1 MASNYTVRLI
11 ADTKQ
16 HDQALNKSAKEVH
29 QYQMRIEGAKKNI
42 TGLIKK
48 FAPFASAAGAVNIAI
63 KEFGVAIKTNQQWAD
78 SYGRT
83 MQFAKTA
90 NEQFIASLTE
100 ADFSGFIN
108 GLATAR
114 RNARELYDALDA
126 VATQKIL
133 SKGKLAEYNAGL
145 AKARLA
151 ARQGVPGADKEI
163 EKYEKLTQDE
173 IQKQVVLLK
182 ELLQRQVEEIVG
194 WDSIRQ
200 GKLNIDMVLDWSQK
214 GEDAIEA
221 EIKRLKRLQN
231 DLDWQYD
238 PKNGPNNKSNASRYG
253 EWGEQWWAADRQ
265 IKLLKKVRSRLTDG
279 DNLNEVQETIAEL
292 YNLEAS
298 LYNMRLQNLRY
309 TKEKPYK
316 QPKTPKK
323 EEQPVEEQFVDR
335 LAEER
340 KALERLLQE
349 KSNIVFSLKV
359 DNPSLEEAGVLA
371 EQLKDTEEKIK
382 EKEQLIKDI
391 EAALQDNTEVK
402 ENLLEGSLPYLEDAL
417 KQLEEIRNN
426 YVKNN
431 DVENSRLANQQIKQ
445 LEEKIR
451 LKRIELGLL
460 EEEKEVIKQVEISN
474 AQIVDSFMGAASSIT
489 SLGDSIA
496 DAFNSDGM
504 RDFFNNIQKGIS
516 IVNGLIRVMEA
527 INKVEEIFNALKEA
541 NTAATLENT
550 AAKAANTSAAAAET
564 SAESGA
570 AIAGA
575 TASGAKLAFPYN
587 LIAIAAG
594 VAAVI
599 AALSLIG
606 SFASGGIVGGNTT
619 VGDHNLARVNA
630 GEMILNKREQTRL
643 WRVING
649 AEVQGSSA
657 TADVNFKIK
666 GSDLV
671 GVIDNY
677 NSKLR
682 RVK

>member
-1 MASNYTVRLI
+1 
-11 ADTKQ
+11 
-16 HDQALNKSAKEVH
+16 
-29 QYQMRIEGAKKNI
+29 MRIEGAKKNI
-42 TGLIKK
+42 GGLIKK
-48 FAPFASAAGAVNIAI
+48 FAPFATAAGAVNIAV
-63 KEFGVAIKTNQQWAD
+63 KEFGVAVKNNQQWAD
-78 SYGRT
+78 AYGRT

-90 NEQFIASLTE
+90 NEHFIASLTE

-114 RNARELYDALDA
+114 HNAKELYDALDA
-126 VATQKIL
+126 LATQRIL
-133 SKGKLAEYNAGL
+133 SKGKLAEYNAKL
-145 AKARLA
+145 TEAKLA
-151 ARQGVPGADKEI
+151 ARQGKPGAKEEI
-163 EKYEKLTQDE
+163 KKYEKLIEDE
-173 IQKQVVLLK
+173 MMKQEPLLREAIQRK
-182 ELLQRQVEEIVG
+182 VEETVG
-194 WDSIRQ
+194 WNRTLREP
-200 GKLNIDMVLDWSQK
+200 LNIEMVLDWSQK
-214 GEDAIEA
+214 GEDAIEK
-221 EIKRLKRLQN
+221 EIKRLKDFQR

-238 PKNGPNNKSNASRYG
+238 PKNGPRHKTNASRYG
-253 EWGEQWWAADRQ
+253 EWGNQWWEADRQ
-265 IKLLKKVRSRLTDG
+265 IDLLKKVKSRLTDG
-279 DNLNEVQETIAEL
+279 EKLDEIQELISS
-292 YNLEAS
+292 YWS
-298 LYNMRLQNLRY
+298 LRQSVAQTKLGDTRY
-309 TKEKPYK
+309 TKEETYKP
-316 QPKTPKK
+316 PKTPKVK
-323 EEQPVEEQFVDR
+323 EQPVEEQFIDR

-359 DNPSLEEAGVLA
+359 DNPSLEDAAVLA
-371 EQLKDTEEKIK
+371 DQLRDTEEKIK

-417 KQLEEIRNN
+417 KQLEEIRDN

-474 AQIVDSFMGAASSIT
+474 AQIVDSFMGVASSIT

-516 IVNGLIRVMEA
+516 IVNGLIRVMES
-527 INKVEEIFNALKEA
+527 INKVSEMFNAIKEA

>member
-1 MASNYTVRLI
+1 MASNYSVRLI

-16 HDQALNKSAKEVH
+16 HDQALDKSAKEVH

-100 ADFSGFIN
+100 ADFSGFIS

-133 SKGKLAEYNAGL
+133 SKGKLAEYNAKL
-145 AKARLA
+145 TEARLA
-151 ARQGVPGADKEI
+151 ARQGKPGAKDEI
-163 EKYEKLTQDE
+163 KKLEKLIEDE
-173 IQKQVVLLK
+173 MMKQEPLLK
-182 ELLQRQVEEIVG
+182 EAIRAKIEEIVG
-194 WDSIRQ
+194 WNSLRD
-200 GKLNIDMVLDWSQK
+200 GKLDIDMVLDWSQR

-231 DLDWQYD
+231 DLDWKYD
-238 PKNGPNNKSNASRYG
+238 PQKGPKGKTNASRYG
-253 EWGEQWWAADRQ
+253 AWGNQWWGAERQ
-265 IKLLKKVRSRLTDG
+265 INLLEKIRSRLTDG
-279 DNLNEVQETIAEL
+279 DNLDEVQELISSYWALRQSIAQTKL
-292 YNLEAS
+292 GDT
-298 LYNMRLQNLRY
+298 RY
-309 TKEKPYK
+309 TKEETVK
-316 QPKTPKK
+316 QPKTQNK
-323 EEQPVEEQFVDR
+323 EEQPVEEQFIDR

-402 ENLLEGSLPYLEDAL
+402 ENLLEGSLPFLEDAL
-417 KQLEEIRNN
+417 RQLEEIRDN
-426 YVKNN
+426 YVKKN
-431 DVENSRLANQQIKQ
+431 DVENSRMANQQIKQ
-445 LEEKIR
+445 LEEKIM

-474 AQIVDSFMGAASSIT
+474 AQIVDSFIGVASSIT

-496 DAFNSDGM
+496 DAFDSDAM
-504 RDFFNNIQKGIS
+504 RDFFNNIQKGIN
-516 IVNGLIRVMEA
+516 IINGLIRVMEA
-527 INKVEEIFNALKEA
+527 LNKVSEIFNSIKEA
-541 NTAATLENT
+541 NTAATLQNT

-599 AALSLIG
+599 ASLSLIG

-619 VGDHNLARVNA
+619 VGDHNIARVNA

-649 AEVQGSSA
+649 AEIQGSSA

-677 NSKLR
+677 NSKIR
-682 RVK
+682 RVR